1 MKRILILGTSNV
13 QKDAVDACHALGLE
27 VFTCS
32 NTGSGPAARAAD
44 HSARIDIA
52 ADEAVRQYAE
62 ASQVDWIYSVG
73 SDLAMPTACRV
84 STELGLPTFISPRTA
99 ETCHSK
105 PRLRAAL
112 GPEFPGNLRYQVLSE
127 PAAGLVN
134 LVYPCMI
141 KPSDSQGGRGVSRL
155 DSPANLPAAFQAAER
170 FSTEK
175 SVILE
180 EFVPGPEVSANLYLV
195 DGVVLFYAVSERRI
209 WPQFSSGIVR
219 SHHFPAGV
227 VDEAAQARILKMTQS
242 ACRLL
247 GIANGPAYFQI
258 KLNGGQPFLIEAS
271 PRLDGCHLWRLIE
284 YSTGVDLLRI
294 TLEHLVGSPP
304 RPEQLI
310 PTRCQTA
317 RLEFD
322 SQRPGQSAIA
332 RPVPAS
338 AFYHE
343 DYYHPGE
350 VVRPVNGL
358 LEKVGYSIF
367 RDDPA

>member
-27 VFTCS
+27 VYTCS

-84 STELGLPTFISPRTA
+84 SAELGLPTFVSAHTA

-112 GPEFPGNLRYQVLSE
+112 GPDFPGNLRFQVLSE
-127 PAAGLVN
+127 PAPGLVN

-155 DSPANLPAAFQAAER
+155 DSPANLPAAFRAAER

-180 EFVPGPEVSANLYLV
+180 EFVPGPEVSVNLYLV
-195 DGVVLFYAVSERRI
+195 DGEIRFHAVSERRI
-209 WPQFSSGIVR
+209 WPQFSAGIVR

-227 VDEAAQARILKMTQS
+227 TDEAAQTRILQMMQA
-242 ACRLL
+242 ACRRLE
-247 GIANGPAYFQI
+247 IANGPAYFQV
-258 KLNGGQPFLIEAS
+258 KLNGGMPFLIEAS
-271 PRLDGCHLWRLIE
+271 PRLDGCHLWRLIA
-284 YSTGVDLLRI
+284 YSTGIDLLRI
-294 TLEHLVGSPP
+294 TLEHLVGTPP
-304 RPEQLI
+304 RPEQLT
-310 PTRCQTA
+310 PTRCQPA

-332 RPVPAS
+332 RPVPAT
-338 AFYHE
+338 AHYHE
-343 DYYHPGE
+343 DYYRPGE

-367 RDDPA
+367 QDDPA